1 MVHLDLKTSQAEL
14 PGRLQKLMLLRL
26 LFVSLLLG
34 ASIFIQIRQT
44 RTYFGDIQTS
54 HYALISTV
62 YFLTFVYIILFK
74 SFKNL
79 AMQAYI
85 QLLVDTFFITA
96 IIYSTGGI
104 DSIFSFLY
112 ILTIINGSIILYRKG
127 GMTIA
132 SSSSILYGL
141 LLDLHY
147 YNIITPF
154 GSRLIYGSEHQE
166 FNIIY
171 IIVVNISAFY
181 LVAFLS
187 SYPSEQA
194 RKSRVELKAK
204 EDDIVK
210 LEALNEW
217 IIRSITS
224 GLITMDGQGRI
235 ILFNP
240 AAEAIFDIRPEEV
253 IGKKAEDVLPF
264 LKDYLE
270 LELEVTRRKIQ
281 KRPGFIDLKYSTRSG
296 ETLSLRLFISP
307 LRIPDGDQKGNI
319 LFFQD
324 ITEMRRIEEEMKKV
338 EGLAL
343 VGELAAGIAHE
354 VRNPMASISGSIQML
369 KEGLERDDVNSRLM
383 DIILREANR
392 LNHLVNDFLLFAGPK
407 PFNFIEFD
415 LNQLIIE
422 SLELFKNSGKWNDR
436 MRIETDFHDGIN
448 LLSDPEQ
455 IKQVLWNIFLNAVDA
470 MPDGGVLYVNTGVD
484 LDKEGAESKP
494 EGDSV
499 SISVRDTGEGF
510 SDKSLSH
517 IFTPFYTTK
526 EGGSGLG
533 LAIVKRIVEG
543 LNGKVYGKNHPEGG
557 AEVTVLLRMQ
567 PGPQTATKSSKND

>member
-1 MVHLDLKTSQAEL
+1 MVDFDLKIPQPEL
-14 PGRLQKLMLLRL
+14 PERLQKLMLLRL
-26 LFVSLLLG
+26 LFVSLFLG
-34 ASIFIQIRQT
+34 ASIFIQVRET

-54 HYALISTV
+54 HYLLIATV
-62 YFLTFVYIILFK
+62 YFLTFIYIILFK
-74 SFKNL
+74 TLKNL
-79 AMQAYI
+79 LTQAYF
-85 QLLVDTFFITA
+85 QLLVDTFFVTA

-127 GMTIA
+127 GMIIA

-147 YNIITPF
+147 YNIIQPF
-154 GSRLIYGSEHQE
+154 SSRLTYPTEYQS

-171 IIVVNISAFY
+171 MIVINISAFY

-204 EDDIVK
+204 EDDIIK

-224 GLITMDGQGRI
+224 GLITLDGQGKI

-240 AAEAIFDIRPEEV
+240 SAEKIFAINAGQV
-253 IGKKAEDVLPF
+253 IGKRIIDILPF
-264 LKDYLE
+264 LTDYLE
-270 LELEVTRRKIQ
+270 KGFDGPSRDIKN
-281 KRPGFIDLKYSTRSG
+281 PPSFIDLEYTGQNGKR
-296 ETLSLRLFISP
+296 LSLRVFISP
-307 LRIPDGDQKGNI
+307 LRIPNGDQKGHI

-324 ITEMRRIEEEMKKV
+324 ITEMRQIEEEMKKV

-343 VGELAAGIAHE
+343 IGELAAGIAHE
-354 VRNPMASISGSIQML
+354 IRNPMASISGSIQML
-369 KEGLERDDVNSRLM
+369 KEGLKRDDVNSRLM
-383 DIILREANR
+383 DIILREINR
-392 LNHLVNDFLLFAGPK
+392 LNHLVNDFLLFARPK
-407 PFNFIEFD
+407 PANFHEFD

-422 SLELFKNSGKWNDR
+422 SLELFKNSGEWNDK
-436 MRIETDFHDGIN
+436 MVAETNFHGKIT
-448 LLSDPEQ
+448 LASDPEQ

-470 MPDGGVLYVNTGVD
+470 MTDEGFLQIHTGT
-484 LDKEGAESKP
+484 LP
-494 EGDSV
+494 EPEQDM
-499 SISVRDTGEGF
+499 IKIIVRDTGTGF
-510 SDKSLSH
+510 SEKALSYL
-517 IFTPFYTTK
+517 FTPFFTTK
-526 EGGSGLG
+526 ESGSGLG

-543 LNGKVYGKNHPEGG
+543 LKGRVYGKNHPEGG
-557 AEVTVLLRMQ
+557 AEITVLLEKQ
-567 PGPQTATKSSKND
+567 PEQIDNGPSRSNYSLS